1 MILNVLLMDIIK
13 CIIKMS
19 VFLLFQKIQGMILDN
34 QLIDGNNGIAGEV
47 AYLPLFDFLKKREF
61 DNSLENII
69 QVVATTIVM
78 YNPHLLI
85 LTGENIKEDDLE
97 AIQKGDLNYVPI
109 HFMPSLKYQENCE
122 DYYFQGL
129 EGQII
134 QRIQF

>member
-69 QVVATTIVM
+69 QVVATQ
-78 YNPHLLI
+78 L
-85 LTGENIKEDDLE
+85 
-97 AIQKGDLNYVPI
+97 
-109 HFMPSLKYQENCE
+109 
-122 DYYFQGL
+122 
-129 EGQII
+129 
-134 QRIQF
+134 

>member
-47 AYLPLFDFLKKREF
+47 AYVPLFDFLKKREF

-78 YNPHLLI
+78 YLSLI
-85 LTGENIKEDDLE
+85 HI
-97 AIQKGDLNYVPI
+97 
-109 HFMPSLKYQENCE
+109 
-122 DYYFQGL
+122 
-129 EGQII
+129 
-134 QRIQF
+134 